1 MSPHTTHHRATCR
14 QGHGGIMSA
23 ELLTETVAE
32 EALKISNLAS
42 GRLFLP
48 DRSIPNGNKGDACLE
63 AAICM
68 SGWKLD

>member
-1 MSPHTTHHRATCR
+1 
-14 QGHGGIMSA
+14 MSA

-32 EALKISNLAS
+32 EALKISNLVS

-48 DRSIPNGNKGDACLE
+48 DRSIPNGDKGDACLE
-63 AAICM
+63 VAICM